1 MLDDSSEF
9 QDEVG
14 HGEKQEGEEMGR
26 RMSSALM
33 KKDPELRYSRKS

>member
-14 HGEKQEGEEMGR
+14 HGEKQEREEMGR
-26 RMSSALM
+26 RLSSALM
-33 KKDPELRYSRKS
+33 KKGPEFRYTRKS